1 MSPHMAPTPQEAA
14 SAITASRVEASLSLG
29 RTPIGSAYSSPDIC
43 WSISGIPMASFNF
56 AILRRGSDPHRQIDT
71 VRQTFA
77 GRSMPF
83 VWWVRQEDSQDGL
96 EMDLRRHGLDYDGE
110 ESIGMAIALPAQPVL
125 TRGRAPITVESVLEP
140 RDVRTWFAVLLGSVG
155 GTVDEQTMALA
166 TTVFSHL

>member
-1 MSPHMAPTPQEAA
+1 MKLPMSPHMAPTPQEAV

-29 RTPIGSAYSSPDIC
+29 RTPIGSAYSSPEIC

-56 AILRRGSDPHRQIDT
+56 AIRLRRGPDPDSQIDT

-96 EMDLRRHGLDYDGE
+96 EMDLRRHGWTTTAKNR
-110 ESIGMAIALPAQPVL
+110 SAWQSRQP
-125 TRGRAPITVESVLEP
+125 PSP
-140 RDVRTWFAVLLGSVG
+140 Y
-155 GTVDEQTMALA
+155 
-166 TTVFSHL
+166 